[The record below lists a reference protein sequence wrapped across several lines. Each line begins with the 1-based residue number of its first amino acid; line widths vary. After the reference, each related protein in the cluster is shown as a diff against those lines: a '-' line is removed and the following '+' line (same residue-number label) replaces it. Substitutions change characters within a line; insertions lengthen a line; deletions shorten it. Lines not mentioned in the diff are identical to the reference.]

1 MEYAEFLAKK
11 EILDARSGFEPG
23 PVNPMLYDFQAAITR
38 WALRRGRA
46 AIFCDCGLGKTP
58 MQLEWARQVCDH
70 TGNAVLI
77 LAPLAV
83 SNQTQRE
90 GIKFGIPVNICESQ
104 DDVVNGINITNYE
117 KLHKFDPGFF
127 SGVVLDE
134 SSILKS
140 YSGKFRNQ
148 IIESFST
155 TPYKLAC
162 TATPAPNDFMELGN
176 HSEFLNV
183 ITRSEMLSM
192 FFINDTANVGTWR
205 LKGHGEEKFWKWIC
219 SWAVMLS
226 KPSEI
231 GFDDAGFV
239 LPELNIIEHVIEF
252 GKPLPGYLFAQ
263 KAETLNERR
272 QARRE
277 SINDKIGVIQDIITE
292 DDSWLI
298 WCDLNNESESI
309 SKAIDAVEI
318 TGAQEN
324 EEKEEKMLGFT
335 TGRHRVI
342 VTKPKIAGFGMNW
355 QHCNN
360 VIFAG
365 LSDSYEAFYQAIRR
379 CWRFGQKQSVN
390 CHIITTDIEGNIV
403 DNIKRKEADALKM
416 RAEMIKHMADIT
428 KHELVDSSSLIDGYR
443 RDVYR
448 GNGYE
453 LHLGDNI
460 ELIKEMDDD
469 SIGFSIF
476 SPPFASLF
484 TYSNSIRDMG
494 NCRGKE
500 DFLEHF
506 RYLVQELYRVIMP
519 GRLVAIH
526 CMNLPAT
533 IQHDGYIGMHD
544 FRGDLIRLFQDESF
558 IFHSEICIWKDP
570 LVQAVR
576 TKVLTLAHKQI
587 TKDSSRCAQ
596 GIPDYIVVMRK
607 PGDNPKPVEHPK
619 GFSHYIGGAEFES
632 GKFNEDQ
639 RKNKLSHEI
648 WQRYASPV
656 WMDIRQTRVLS
667 TQIARESDDEKH
679 VCPLQLDTIE
689 RCLEL
694 WSAKGDTVLDP
705 FSGIGSTV
713 YCAASMGRYGIGFEL
728 KESYWKQSI
737 KNLKTGEIQI
747 KQRDAD
753 LFSLA
758 EAAE

>member
-1 MEYAEFLAKK
+1 MQYDDFLKQK
-11 EILDARSGFEPG
+11 EIVDAKSGFEPG
-23 PVNPMLYDFQAAITR
+23 AINPMLYDFQAAITK

-58 MQLEWARQVCDH
+58 IQLEWARQVCEH

-104 DDVVNGINITNYE
+104 DDVINGINITNYE
-117 KLHKFDPGFF
+117 KSHKFDPGFF

-148 IIESFST
+148 IIESFAT

-183 ITRSEMLSM
+183 LTRSEMLSM

-205 LKGHGEEKFWKWIC
+205 LKGHGEDKFWKWLC

-231 GFDDAGFV
+231 GYEDAGFI
-239 LPELNIIEHVIEF
+239 LPELNIVEHVIEY
-252 GKPLPGYLFAQ
+252 GKPLPGQLFPQ

-277 SINDKIGVIQDIITE
+277 SIDEKIEVIKSLVNDE
-292 DDSWLI
+292 PWLI
-298 WCDLNNESESI
+298 WCDLNAESEAI
-309 SKAIDAVEI
+309 TKAVDGTEI
-318 TGAQEN
+318 TGSQEN
-324 EEKEEKMLGFT
+324 DDKAERLIGFAA
-335 TGRHRVI
+335 GKYRII

-355 QHCNN
+355 QHCHN

-379 CWRFGQKQSVN
+379 CWRFGQKETVN

-403 DNIKRKEADALKM
+403 DNIKRKESDAIRM
-416 RAEMIKHMADIT
+416 RAEMITHMADIE
-428 KHELVDSSSLIDGYR
+428 KEELREASIVTTEYKKDCYQGK
-443 RDVYR
+443 
-448 GNGYE
+448 GYE

-460 ELIKEMDDD
+460 DLIKNMASE
-469 SIGFSIF
+469 SVGFSIF

-484 TYSNSIRDMG
+484 TYSASIRDMG
-494 NCRGKE
+494 NCKGKA
-500 DFLEHF
+500 DFMVHF
-506 RYLVQELYRVIMP
+506 RFLVEGLYRVLMP
-519 GRLVAIH
+519 GRLIAIH

-544 FRGDLIRLFQDESF
+544 FRGDLIRLFQDNNF
-558 IFHSEICIWKDP
+558 IFHSEVCIWKDP

-587 TKDSSRCAQ
+587 CKDSSRCAQ
-596 GIPDYIVVMRK
+596 GIPDYIIIMRK
-607 PGDNPKPVEHPK
+607 PGENPKPVEHPK
-619 GFSHYIGGAEFES
+619 GFTSYIGGAEFKDGE
-632 GKFNEDQ
+632 FNEDQ
-639 RKNKLSHEI
+639 RKNKMSHEI

-656 WMDIRQTRVLS
+656 WFDIRQTRVLS
-667 TQIARESDDEKH
+667 TQIARDDQDEKH

-694 WSAKGDTVLDP
+694 WSAPGDVVLDP

-713 YCAASMGRYGIGFEL
+713 YCAVQKGRYGIGYEL
-728 KESYWKQSI
+728 KESYWRQSI
-737 KNLKTGEIQI
+737 KNLKIGEERI
-747 KQRDAD
+747 KQGHAD
-753 LFSLA
+753 LFSIA
-758 EAAE
+758 ET